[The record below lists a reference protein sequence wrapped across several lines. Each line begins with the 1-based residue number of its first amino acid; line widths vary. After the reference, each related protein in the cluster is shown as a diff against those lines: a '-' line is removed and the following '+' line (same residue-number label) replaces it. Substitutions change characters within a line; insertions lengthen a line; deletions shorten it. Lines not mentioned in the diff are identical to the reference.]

1 MYIRDSLGLQSKHVV
16 QRNSDKTTLHE
27 NIDLILCTQDFPLR
41 EAMQVMP
48 VADSVV
54 PQTYML

>member
-1 MYIRDSLGLQSKHVV
+1 MYIRDSLGLQSK